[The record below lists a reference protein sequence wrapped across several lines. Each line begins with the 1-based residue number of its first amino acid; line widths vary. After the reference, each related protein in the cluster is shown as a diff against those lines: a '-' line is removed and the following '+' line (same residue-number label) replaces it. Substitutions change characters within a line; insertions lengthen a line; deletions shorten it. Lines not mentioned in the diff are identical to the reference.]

1 MAAGPVKIFLR
12 AVTKWNQTYGHF
24 LIKLIE
30 MGQLLLI
37 IKTIKNYKLGK
48 MKHMAWNCNDLK
60 DLTLNH

>member
-1 MAAGPVKIFLR
+1 MESNVR
-12 AVTKWNQTYGHF
+12 AFSY
-24 LIKLIE
+24 LKLIE